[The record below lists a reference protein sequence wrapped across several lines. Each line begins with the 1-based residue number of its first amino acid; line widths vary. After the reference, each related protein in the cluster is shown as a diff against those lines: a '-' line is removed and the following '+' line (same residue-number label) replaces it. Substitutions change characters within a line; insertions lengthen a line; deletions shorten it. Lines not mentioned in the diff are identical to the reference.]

1 MPTQAIPRLVR
12 KFHLTTNPKT
22 DVLSGITVALALVP
36 EAIAF
41 AFVAGVDPLVGLYA
55 AFFVGLITSVFGGR
69 SGMISGAT
77 GAMAVAMVGIVSF
90 YGVEYLF
97 AAVLLAGIIQ
107 ILAGIFQMGKFI
119 RLVPHPVMLGF
130 VNGLAI
136 VIFLAQLGQFKA
148 KQAAEAITHTADAA
162 HSSEGGHSAINVLFD
177 GGWLQGVE
185 MQLMLGLTL
194 LTMLII
200 WIFPKLPKIG
210 KWLPA
215 PLVSILAVSALV
227 IGLDLD
233 TKTVGDLASVSGGL
247 PQFHIPMVPITWE
260 TFFIILPVAFTL
272 AAIGLIESL
281 LTLTLID
288 EMTDTRG
295 RTSQECIGQGLA
307 NTTCGVF
314 GAMGG
319 CAMIGQ
325 SMINIKSGG
334 RGRLSGI
341 TAALALL
348 CFILFASS
356 WIEMI
361 PLAALTGLMMMVV
374 IGTFAWASVRLI
386 GKIPMEDFFVIFLVT
401 AITIAYDLAIAV
413 IIGVIVSALVYAWK
427 SANKFWVTV
436 WHNSED
442 GNKVYKLHGPLF
454 FGSIGNFR
462 DEIDPK
468 NDDEDDVVI
477 DFSRAR
483 VWDHSALEAIDAMAI
498 KYKEAGKKLHI
509 VHLSSDCAL
518 LLKQAKDLVEINHI
532 EDPHYGVLVDYAEVM
547 EEKPKK
553 K

>member
-1 MPTQAIPRLVR
+1 MLRLVR
-12 KFHLTTNPKT
+12 RFHLTQNPRA
-22 DVLSGITVALALVP
+22 DILSGLTVALALVP

-41 AFVAGVDPLVGLYA
+41 AFVAKVDPLVGLYA
-55 AFFVGLITSVFGGR
+55 AFFVGFITSILGGR

-77 GAMAVAMVGIVSF
+77 GAMAVAMVGLVTV

-97 AAVLLAGIIQ
+97 AAVLLTGLIQ
-107 ILAGIFQMGKFI
+107 IGAGIFHLGKFI
-119 RLVPHPVMLGF
+119 RLVPYPVMLGF

-136 VIFLAQLGQFKA
+136 VIFLAQLAQFK
-148 KQAAEAITHTADAA
+148 KPILEAVDEVHT
-162 HSSEGGHSAINVLFD
+162 SETGHSAIDVLFN
-177 GGWLQGVE
+177 GGWLQGSD
-185 MQLMLGLTL
+185 MNLMLGLTA
-194 LTMLII
+194 LTMFVI
-200 WIFPKLPKIG
+200 WAFPKVPKIG

-215 PLVSILAVSALV
+215 SLVSILGVSALV
-227 IGLDLD
+227 IGMDLD
-233 TKTVGDLASVSGGL
+233 TKTVGDLASVAGGL
-247 PQFHIPMVPITWE
+247 PKFHIPMVPFTLE
-260 TFFIILPVAFTL
+260 TLFIILPVAVTL

-307 NTTCGVF
+307 NTTCGMF

-325 SMINIKSGG
+325 SIININSGG

-348 CFILFASS
+348 GFILFASQ

-374 IGTFAWASVRLI
+374 ISTFAWTSIRI
-386 GKIPMEDFFVIFLVT
+386 MNKIPKEDAFVIFLVT
-401 AITIAYDLAIAV
+401 GLTVAYDLALAV

-436 WHNSED
+436 WHNEAD

-454 FGSIGNFR
+454 FGSISKFR
-462 DEIDPK
+462 DEVDPK
-468 NDDEDDVVI
+468 NDIENDIVI

-483 VWDHSALEAIDAMAI
+483 VS
-498 KYKEAGKKLHI
+498 GSFC
-509 VHLSSDCAL
+509 VGG
-518 LLKQAKDLVEINHI
+518 N
-532 EDPHYGVLVDYAEVM
+532 
-547 EEKPKK
+547 
-553 K
+553 